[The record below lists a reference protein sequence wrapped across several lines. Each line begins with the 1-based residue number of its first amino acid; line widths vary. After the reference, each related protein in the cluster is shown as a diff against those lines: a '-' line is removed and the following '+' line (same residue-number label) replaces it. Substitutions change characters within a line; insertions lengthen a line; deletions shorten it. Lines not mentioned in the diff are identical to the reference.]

1 MRHIELFAA
10 RLLGEADDLGVPHN
24 NDVDI
29 MKIINL
35 VFWVA
40 GVIAVIIVIIAGIN

>member
-35 VFWVA
+35 DLMVLTLKRS
-40 GVIAVIIVIIAGIN
+40 